1 MNHKA
6 DHVQLIS
13 YLCGE
18 LQGEEK
24 RNFEK
29 MLAGSPELAAE
40 LEEARQVMGSLHA
53 LPDMEAP
60 QPVLFMEPPVSEQE
74 QIPVRRPVSDRIF
87 NRFTQAV
94 LAVAASLT
102 MLLVAGALTGTQ
114 VTVDGNGLSLR
125 FGAGTAAPDS
135 GTDNEEIKNMLAG
148 MQKEMQAMRT
158 EKAPD
163 QAAQFY
169 KELASLKGTLNELN
183 RRVAAQAK
191 EKDVQTVAGRP
202 GRRLTE
208 AQMNRLMAA
217 LSDENLRL
225 IENAFQTATEQQQ
238 RQLQESL
245 TSFARYLDQIRAE
258 DTELVL
264 ASIEELDRKADVK
277 FRETDQ
283 AIDALLQTVQTQ
295 DPR

>member
-1 MNHKA
+1 MM
-6 DHVQLIS
+6 S

-24 RNFEK
+24 RRFES
-29 MLAGSPELAAE
+29 LLSRSPELAAQ
-40 LEEARQVMGSLHA
+40 LEDARQVMGSLHP
-53 LPDMEAP
+53 LPDVEAP
-60 QPVLFMEPPVSEQE
+60 PPVFFMEPPVPMPEE
-74 QIPVRRPVSDRIF
+74 ATLTKPAPHWIF

-94 LAVAASLT
+94 LAFAASLT
-102 MLLVAGALTGTQ
+102 MLLVAGALTGTR
-114 VTVDGNGLSLR
+114 VTVDGNGLAIR
-125 FGAGTAAPDS
+125 FGADPVAPVS
-135 GTDNEEIKNMLAG
+135 GNDNEEIKNVLAG
-148 MQKEMQAMRT
+148 LQKEMKAMRT

-163 QAAQFY
+163 QAAQFG

-208 AQMNRLMAA
+208 AQMNQLMAA

-225 IENAFQTATEQQQ
+225 IENAFQAASEQQQ

-245 TSFARYLDQIRAE
+245 ANFARYLDHIRAE

-283 AIDALLQTVQTQ
+283 AIDALLETVQTQ